1 MRGVFARFE
10 AETGQSAVHAA
21 ARPLPIWQDGP
32 NDRPSIQWKAR
43 KPWQDRRMLFRFAA
57 APQTAASRRLAHG
70 FHPFAKT
77 MKDDRNVRYS
87 SC

>member
-10 AETGQSAVHAA
+10 AETGRIRCISGSEAA
-21 ARPLPIWQDGP
+21 ADLQDGP
-32 NDRPSIQWKAR
+32 NDRPLIQWKAR
-43 KPWQDRRMLFRFAA
+43 KPWQDRWMLFRFAA
-57 APQTAASRRLAHG
+57 TPQTAASRRLAHG

-77 MKDDRNVRYS
+77 MKDDRNVRYP

>member
-10 AETGQSAVHAA
+10 AETGQIRCISGSE
-21 ARPLPIWQDGP
+21 PLPICKTG
-32 NDRPSIQWKAR
+32 RMVARRFTWKAR
-43 KPWQDRRMLFRFAA
+43 KPWQDRWMLFRFAA

-77 MKDDRNVRYS
+77 MKDDRNVRYP